1 LKQFLLVEEEWIKVM
16 NMVAFLKVKV
26 AAGFIIEFGQKTN
39 QTLILIAIQKDDDI
53 SFK

>member
-1 LKQFLLVEEEWIKVM
+1 M